1 MRTVAR
7 LSAGLLAAAA
17 LTVGFIP
24 GASAAEPGRTAPT
37 KPLPWDNVSRLS
49 SLKFTTLCMG
59 SCIQ

>member
-1 MRTVAR
+1 
-7 LSAGLLAAAA
+7 
-17 LTVGFIP
+17 VGFIP

-37 KPLPWDNVSRLS
+37 KPLPWDNVSRLP